1 MCVCVCKT
9 YACVWDCVR
18 VCVCVNCLITKLLW
32 FQLVCERAD
41 LFASACAIAR
51 AFPLYMGKSNLSE
64 ALRVV
69 TVEVVLVG
77 QGSDEALSDADIQA
91 LCVAGNG
98 VRLAAKI
105 TDMPCSEMHTDA
117 FLQVGVALSVSHTGL
132 TNGLVEFI

>member
-1 MCVCVCKT
+1 M
-9 YACVWDCVR
+9 
-18 VCVCVNCLITKLLW
+18 
-32 FQLVCERAD
+32 CERAD

-117 FLQVGVALSVSHTGL
+117 FLQVGVALSISHTGL